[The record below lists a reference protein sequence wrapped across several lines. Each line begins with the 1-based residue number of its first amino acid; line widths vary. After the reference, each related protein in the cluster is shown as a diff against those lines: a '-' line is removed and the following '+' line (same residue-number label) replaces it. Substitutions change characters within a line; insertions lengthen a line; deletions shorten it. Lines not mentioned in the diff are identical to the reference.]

1 VIENSLSFAA
11 VDGLDRYADLIV
23 RVGAAVQPGQQVFV
37 NSPPEHAALVRA
49 LARSAYKAGA
59 SYVDVFYGDPHV
71 RRAMIEA
78 ADDEILTWSPPW
90 LVERM
95 AACAD
100 GGALIM
106 VAGEAEPELLA
117 DLDQTRVG
125 KTRQLDVLA
134 EARKGQTGRTMS
146 WVIAASPTPGW
157 ATQMF
162 GEPDVDR
169 LWKAIGATV
178 GLDEPDPVATWQAH
192 TARLR
197 ERARQLNELGLDA
210 LRYSGPGTDLTIG
223 LLAEHKWT
231 GGGVETTYGAFHV
244 PNMPTEE
251 VFTVPDR
258 RRADGTVRST
268 MPLQLGGTV
277 VRDLAFKFEGGRIVD
292 VSASTGAD
300 AVRAQIATDD
310 SASHLGEVA
319 LVDGTSRVGKT
330 GMTFFN
336 TLFDENATCHIAFGS
351 AIYFGTQG
359 LDGLGEAELAERGF
373 NISSIHTDFMVGGP
387 EVTVTGVKRDGR
399 EVTILQE
406 DVWQLS

>member
-1 VIENSLSFAA
+1 VKR
-11 VDGLDRYADLIV
+11 LDRYADLIV
-23 RVGAAVQPGQQVFV
+23 RVGAAVQPGQRVFV
-37 NSPPEHAALVRA
+37 NTPPEHVDLVRA
-49 LARSAYKAGA
+49 LVRSSYRAGA

-71 RRAMIEA
+71 RRAMIER
-78 ADDEILTWSPPW
+78 ADDEILTYSPPW
-90 LVERM
+90 QVERM
-95 AACAD
+95 RECAD

-125 KTRQLDVLA
+125 KARQLDVLA
-134 EARKGQTGRTMS
+134 EARKGQGGRTMA
-146 WVIAASPTPGW
+146 WVIAAAPTAGW
-157 ATQMF
+157 AEQMF
-162 GEPDVDR
+162 GEPDVER
-169 LWKAIGATV
+169 LWKAIGETV
-178 GLDEPDPVATWQAH
+178 GLDDPDPVATWKEH

-210 LRYSGPGTDLTIG
+210 LRYEGPGTELVIG
-223 LLAEHKWT
+223 LLREHKWT

-268 MPLQLGGTV
+268 RPLQLGGTV
-277 VRDLAFKFEGGRIVD
+277 VRDLAFRLEGGRIVD
-292 VSASTGAD
+292 VSASSGAD
-300 AVRAQIATDD
+300 AVRAQIATDE

-330 GMTFFN
+330 GMTFFS

-351 AIYFGTQG
+351 AIYFGTKG
-359 LDGLGEAELAERGF
+359 LDGLGEDELVERGF
-373 NISSIHTDFMVGGP
+373 NVSSVHTDFMVGGP
-387 EVTVTGVKRDGR
+387 EVTITGVTRDGNDVR
-399 EVTILQE
+399 IIEG